1 MGISEKGG
9 DIVNEI
15 KKLANGM
22 LRINPKTFGSDEAL
36 KEHIEVYI
44 TKLEQLKSKL

>member
-1 MGISEKGG
+1 MGLSEKGI
-9 DIVNEI
+9 DIVKNMKVIGRGLQNTSE
-15 KKLANGM
+15 
-22 LRINPKTFGSDEAL
+22 LRWGSDEAL